1 MTEFPKSDL
10 SSGAREVLGSL
21 PETIVQVDQDYR
33 LQSVNR
39 PRSPVF
45 RRAATEGDLI
55 QDLFEE
61 EAAMVVKA
69 LIDNAQIMGDAIA
82 EHDTGSDLFRVTAK
96 RMSSVPH
103 TLLVFRNITDSRRH
117 RRSEPGF
124 LVTALPSLL
133 KCSTSRQ

>member
-1 MTEFPKSDL
+1 MTDFPESDPSPDAREAL
-10 SSGAREVLGSL
+10 SSP
-21 PETIVQVDQDYR
+21 PETIVQVDQDFR
-33 LQSVNR
+33 LHSVNR

-69 LIDNAQIMGDAIA
+69 LIDNAQIMGVAIA
-82 EHDTGSDLFRVTAK
+82 EHHTGSDLFRVTAK

-103 TLLVFRNITDSRRH
+103 TLLIFRSITGIRDS
-117 RRSEPGF
+117 G
-124 LVTALPSLL
+124 
-133 KCSTSRQ
+133 SR

>member
-1 MTEFPKSDL
+1 LTEFPRTDL
-10 SSGAREVLGSL
+10 SPGAREALGSL
-21 PETIVQVDQDYR
+21 PETIVHVDQDFR
-33 LQSVNR
+33 LHSVNH
-39 PRSPVF
+39 PKKPVF

-69 LIDNAQIMGDAIA
+69 LIDNAQIIGDAIA

-103 TLLVFRNITDSRRH
+103 TLLVFRNITGMVSGSPESVVAD
-117 RRSEPGF
+117 RSGG
-124 LVTALPSLL
+124 VSLL
-133 KCSTSRQ
+133 CRVRL